1 MVFNEHKVVAVEHFL
16 GSDQSVN
23 GGSGQCPPLIRANCP
38 RSSIQH
44 NVQYTSSKMNIKRKF
59 FKFHNALCNTSGH
72 RMHIKRNLLH
82 CSALYYVWNRD
93 VTFFGRDQNSE
104 QLKRIETNFA
114 LHSLLFVGRRRG
126 REILLRTSLIKH
138 CCSVLK
144 APQWVHL
151 KTILHWSSVN
161 IKQYYWS
168 TIIKH
173 DFKAL
178 L

>member
-1 MVFNEHKVVAVEHFL
+1 MEALV
-16 GSDQSVN
+16 SVH
-23 GGSGQCPPLIRANCP
+23 
-38 RSSIQH
+38 RSSELI
-44 NVQYTSSKMNIKRKF
+44 VPDRPFSTM
-59 FKFHNALCNTSGH
+59 CNTRAAKWTLKENSLNFTMHCAIH

-114 LHSLLFVGRRRG
+114 LHSLLFVGRRRE